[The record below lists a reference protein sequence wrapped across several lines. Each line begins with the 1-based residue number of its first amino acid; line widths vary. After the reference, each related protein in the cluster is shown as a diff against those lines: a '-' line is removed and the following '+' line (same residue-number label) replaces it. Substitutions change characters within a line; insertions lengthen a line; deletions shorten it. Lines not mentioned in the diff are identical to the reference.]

1 MSKPDWFS
9 FILFKS
15 SANKLLLWLA
25 SVLFFVWLPVAR
37 AEQNVIREM
46 DTAAIRSAI
55 SLGNASEKLE
65 PYELLASGPIALGMK
80 WEKVRMAVYTTPFLR
95 VALAAFQAKK
105 LFKTFT
111 LENVTPEMIRP
122 VLEVYAASIPREG
135 TAIVGNVQT
144 VIITKVGRK
153 DPIIRPIETAPSS
166 ENWRN
171 LFGFSAAGTGMMAVF
186 PLEALSEQNEI
197 HLVYDTKV
205 GRGKTCDDCTV
216 KFKLDKV
223 R

>member
-1 MSKPDWFS
+1 
-9 FILFKS
+9 
-15 SANKLLLWLA
+15 
-25 SVLFFVWLPVAR
+25 
-37 AEQNVIREM
+37 M

-55 SLGNASEKLE
+55 AFGNAAEKLE
-65 PYELLASGPIALGMK
+65 PYELRASGPIALGMK

-105 LFKTFT
+105 LFKTFAP
-111 LENVTPEMIRP
+111 ENVTPEMIRP

-153 DPIIRPIETAPSS
+153 DPIIRPMETAPSS

-216 KFKLDKV
+216 KFNLDKV